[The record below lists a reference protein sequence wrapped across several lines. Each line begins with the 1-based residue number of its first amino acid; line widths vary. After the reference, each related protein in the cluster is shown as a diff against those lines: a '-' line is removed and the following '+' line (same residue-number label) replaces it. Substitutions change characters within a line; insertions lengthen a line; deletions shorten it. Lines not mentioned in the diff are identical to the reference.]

1 MSFALLSRTLF
12 ISSSLSSRFK
22 YIFCFPRCRP
32 LQFQPSKSHKKVLKK
47 MLKFLAKGEISK
59 GNCEGKMSWGFKT
72 SLPAVD
78 VDFQGGPFLLLLK

>member
-1 MSFALLSRTLF
+1 
-12 ISSSLSSRFK
+12 
-22 YIFCFPRCRP
+22 
-32 LQFQPSKSHKKVLKK
+32 

-59 GNCEGKMSWGFKT
+59 GNCEGKMSWGFKS